1 MSYRELQQ
9 ALKGHTTV
17 KLNSKASVL
26 QAEYDRL
33 FLDGATCELPSYSE
47 SMFSDDE
54 PINNDDVIITV
65 PVATQQSQRPVAN
78 LINDQAG
85 GNFYQRPVLK
95 GKVNAQKVSEV
106 KRQASQAPRHTTPV
120 NDKYSNKKAV
130 NDIRQQQ
137 IKGSPNK
144 VSCKFN
150 SKHDE
155 FFVNTNHKRYIET
168 LGSTERQALSNITS
182 FTKAVVN
189 VVKGF
194 HSRQVER
201 NAA

>member
-1 MSYRELQQ
+1 MTYRELQQ

-17 KLNSKASVL
+17 KLNSKQAVL

-33 FLDGATCELPSYSE
+33 FLDGSFCELTCEV
-47 SMFSDDE
+47 
-54 PINNDDVIITV
+54 VITTFVKPQPRVETPTKGNAVIGTNKI
-65 PVATQQSQRPVAN
+65 QD
-78 LINDQAG
+78 LAG
-85 GNFYQRPVLK
+85 GSFYQRPVLK
-95 GKVNAQKVSEV
+95 TKVNAQEVSEV
-106 KRQASQAPRHTTPV
+106 KRQASQAPRLATPV